1 MNAKHSKKSHDNS
14 KFNIGTYLII
24 IFLLYIN
31 QINLY

>member
-24 IFLLYIN
+24 IFSSVH
-31 QINLY
+31 